1 MSRTLSPPI
10 CPTWNTEC
18 AMLFA
23 TICFRHVQFHALR
36 ETICRQ
42 SCSKILGE
50 MKWKN
55 LEGNRE
61 GTEGRREEGR
71 YGGDSIY
78 LVFFSSD
85 LINGICGSC
94 LRNHGAS
101 ILDGRLD
108 RGMKLSFK

>member
-1 MSRTLSPPI
+1 MEKS
-10 CPTWNTEC
+10 
-18 AMLFA
+18 
-23 TICFRHVQFHALR
+23 
-36 ETICRQ
+36 
-42 SCSKILGE
+42 G
-50 MKWKN
+50 
-55 LEGNRE
+55 GNRE
-61 GTEGRREEGR
+61 REREEGR

-101 ILDGRLD
+101 ILDGRLN

>member
-1 MSRTLSPPI
+1 M
-10 CPTWNTEC
+10 
-18 AMLFA
+18 
-23 TICFRHVQFHALR
+23 RHVVRYNFLYNLHSVKQFAGNQARNL
-36 ETICRQ
+36 
-42 SCSKILGE
+42 KILRGME
-50 MKWKN
+50 WKN
-55 LEGNRE
+55 LEEIGKGERE
-61 GTEGRREEGR
+61 REEER

-101 ILDGRLD
+101 ILDGRLN

>member
-1 MSRTLSPPI
+1 MEKS
-10 CPTWNTEC
+10 
-18 AMLFA
+18 
-23 TICFRHVQFHALR
+23 
-36 ETICRQ
+36 
-42 SCSKILGE
+42 G
-50 MKWKN
+50 
-55 LEGNRE
+55 GNRE
-61 GTEGRREEGR
+61 GREREEER

-101 ILDGRLD
+101 ILDGRLN